1 VTHPAPPRPWL
12 IAYRVLGLRLPPEYR
27 AWAAAD
33 TQSKSFL
40 NWRIA
45 RTALWLYAG
54 LAVYYVVQSATFA
67 PPGKAKLVQSL
78 LVITA
83 VALLSSKNTLVRKTL
98 RWQRVDR
105 HGRPVA
111 PKRLAIL
118 DNREALVGGAAVAVL
133 VASVM
138 AVYANGLRPT
148 GTAAIIKSIKCRTPG
163 EDTLGKIRAGL
174 KSADT
179 TIVTPQSIEFQH
191 TTIVA
196 SYYRVAGE
204 PRDRAA
210 IWVVDGDTVYEL
222 RTDEQAKD
230 SPTTFDKPPNLDRVV
245 PDAFARVVKCLTDK
259 RRP

>member
-1 VTHPAPPRPWL
+1 MTHPAPPRPWL

-33 TQSKSFL
+33 TQSKAFL

-45 RTALWLYAG
+45 RTTLWAYAG
-54 LAVYYVVQSATFA
+54 LGLYYVIQSLMHD
-67 PPGKAKLVQSL
+67 PPGQTALLQAF

-83 VALLSSKNTLVRKTL
+83 LALLSSKNTLVRKTL

-118 DNREALVGGAAVAVL
+118 ENREAVVAGAAVAVL
-133 VASVM
+133 LASAM
-138 AVYANGLRPT
+138 SVYAYGLRPT
-148 GTAAIIKSIKCRTPG
+148 GVEAIKCRTPDEETVG
-163 EDTLGKIRAGL
+163 RIRAGL
-174 KSADT
+174 KSQDT
-179 TIVTPQSIEFQH
+179 QLIEPQSIPFAN

-196 SYYRVAGE
+196 SYYRLSGE
-204 PRDRAA
+204 ERDRAA
-210 IWVVDGDTVYEL
+210 IWVVDGEQVYEL

-230 SPTTFDKPPNLDRVV
+230 SPTTFQRPPNLDRVV

-259 RRP
+259 RRPKS